1 MKNMRSKT
9 TLTTLTTILLC
20 AILLQ
25 GCSSMIAPLAGNIIS
40 RTTGLHHSAEDEPEH
55 AGLARKESE
64 QAIEQAPKPALEI
77 KPKQT
82 LEGKKLLDEK
92 TPKFNE

>member
-1 MKNMRSKT
+1 MRQIKMKNMRSK
-9 TLTTLTTILLC
+9 TTLTTILLC

-25 GCSSMIAPLAGNIIS
+25 GCSAMIAPLAGNIIS

-64 QAIEQAPKPALEI
+64 QEIEQAPKPALETE
-77 KPKQT
+77 PKQK
-82 LEGKKLLDEK
+82 LEGKKLLDE
-92 TPKFNE
+92 